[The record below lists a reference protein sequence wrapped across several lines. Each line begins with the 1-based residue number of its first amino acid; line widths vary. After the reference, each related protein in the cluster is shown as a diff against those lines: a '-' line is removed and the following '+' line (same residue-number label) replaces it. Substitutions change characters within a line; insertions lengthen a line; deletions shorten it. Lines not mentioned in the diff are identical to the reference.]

1 MHNYMEYLGLISTQ
15 ILLFCAFL
23 FYIDDFPEKLFNIG
37 SKTILSVFCIFFI
50 VVSSVAIV
58 ALIFFDFMVQYATD
72 KAPPKYLDLE
82 MDSIDIQTKRRLLKE
97 HHIKP
102 RALQTTDIFDLNG
115 QMLGEA
121 SLSYMVKKVNE
132 HSVKE
137 SEPNIQGFENEDLE
151 MENEI
156 LQNNEMENEKI
167 IENNEIDQ
175 ISENNQ
181 TEGEIS
187 E

>member
-1 MHNYMEYLGLISTQ
+1 MHNYMEYLGLICTQ

-23 FYIDDFPEKLFNIG
+23 FYVDDFPERLFNIR
-37 SKTILSVFCIFFI
+37 SKQILSVFCIFFI
-50 VVSSVAIV
+50 VFSSVAIV
-58 ALIFFDFMVQYATD
+58 SLIFFDFMAQYVTD
-72 KAPPKYLDLE
+72 KALPPKYLDWE
-82 MDSIDIQTKRRLLKE
+82 MDSIDIQTKRRILKE

-102 RALQTTDIFDLNG
+102 RALQTTDIFDSNG
-115 QMLGEA
+115 QMIGET
-121 SLSYMVKKVNE
+121 SLSSVLKK
-132 HSVKE
+132 VKE
-137 SEPNIQGFENEDLE
+137 SEPNIQGFENEDFE

-156 LQNNEMENEKI
+156 LQNKETENEKI

-175 ISENNQ
+175 ISENDQ